1 MVLIRV
7 CPCLLL
13 LTSTLWLP
21 VGRCAAQER
30 MFDALVP
37 TTTSVSAPSVGRLD
51 TFDQRKQAMLQ
62 AVWQEYQTSANKPVW
77 KNVFPMAD
85 ALFEMGKVKEACRL
99 ANYGLDGLQP
109 GNKIN
114 RWIAG
119 GNSGFAVWPGIDC
132 YIRYQHLMNEPLKE
146 RFKQTYTSG
155 VFYRRFTTSNHV
167 TMAGV
172 TRYLAV
178 QTWGAA
184 AFKPH
189 PAFADKV
196 YESLPPEKKKSTRW
210 PPSQLFAN
218 DDPDAVKF
226 VHQFVEHVVRNG
238 PGEYASRPY
247 GAENTLP
254 LLTLAECAKDPEIRT
269 KARIAYEV
277 TLAQLA
283 PPYLRGHLAT
293 FAPRSYPD
301 MESQR
306 PWGIAALAWACAD
319 VP

>member
-1 MVLIRV
+1 
-7 CPCLLL
+7 
-13 LTSTLWLP
+13 
-21 VGRCAAQER
+21 
-30 MFDALVP
+30 
-37 TTTSVSAPSVGRLD
+37 
-51 TFDQRKQAMLQ
+51 MLE
-62 AVWQEYQTSANKPVW
+62 AVWQEYQAHEKQPTW
-77 KNVFPMAD
+77 KNVFLMAD
-85 ALFEMGKVKEACRL
+85 ALFEMGKIQEARRL

-114 RWIAG
+114 RWITG

-132 YIRYQHLMNEPLKE
+132 YIRYEHLMDGPLKE
-146 RFKQTYTSG
+146 RFRQTYTGG

-178 QTWGAA
+178 QTWGRS

-189 PAFADKV
+189 PAFADQV
-196 YESLPPEKKKSTRW
+196 YEALPPEKQKSTRW
-210 PPSQLFAN
+210 PPSQFFSN

-226 VHQFVEHVVRNG
+226 VHQFVEHVVQNG

-254 LLTLAECAKDPEIRT
+254 LLTLAECAQDPEIRL

-306 PWGIAALAWACAD
+306 PWGIAALASPRRTWRTNGLCGQRRPSSGCRRWSRRSARIARGRSSIARCSA
-319 VP
+319 VGA